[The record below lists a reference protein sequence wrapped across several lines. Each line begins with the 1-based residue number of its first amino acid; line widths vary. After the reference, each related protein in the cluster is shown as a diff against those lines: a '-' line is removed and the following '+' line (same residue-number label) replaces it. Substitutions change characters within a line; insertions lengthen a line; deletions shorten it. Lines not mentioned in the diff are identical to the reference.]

1 MVLYI
6 LRHEQRNLDKVG
18 FFTPL
23 NMAGTHNAKIN
34 VYSKFNDKSI
44 DAIYSSPYKRALDT
58 ISNAASVM
66 RIPIKIDWA
75 LSEKVAKG
83 HSAGLIWPTNIEQRK
98 FHDLYDYDKRYKP
111 IIDINYITCYDESID
126 NYLNR
131 VDKFCQFIETQKDKN
146 ILIVS
151 HQSITNRIIEK
162 LGNATYKLS
171 MGECYEIE

>member
-18 FFTPL
+18 FFSPL
-23 NMAGTHNAKIN
+23 NMVGSHNAKIS
-34 VYSKFNDKSI
+34 VYSKFSEKNI

-66 RIPIKIDWA
+66 LIPIKIDWA
-75 LSEKVAKG
+75 LSEKVANT
-83 HSAGLIWPTNIEQRK
+83 HSVGLVWPNSIEQRK
-98 FHDLYDYDKRYKP
+98 LHDLYDYDKGYKP
-111 IIDINYITCYDESID
+111 IVDINYITSYNESID
-126 NYLNR
+126 NYLSR

-162 LGNATYKLS
+162 LGNATYKLN